1 MAESGAEQETAQ
13 SPVEL
18 ERAEEEFAS
27 WLDRVTS
34 ESIKGG
40 VAGAVRTVSDCD
52 KVCHRLW
59 GGKLFWII
67 CGQWTVG
74 QEIVLANVVLR

>member
-1 MAESGAEQETAQ
+1 MGRGAEEMAESGAEQETAQ

-34 ESIKGG
+34 ESINR
-40 VAGAVRTVSDCD
+40 V
-52 KVCHRLW
+52 
-59 GGKLFWII
+59 
-67 CGQWTVG
+67 
-74 QEIVLANVVLR
+74 EVLLEQ